1 MSPGGGGGWMIPGG
15 GSGDGGLAEEN
26 GDEPWRCRLTMPMGG
41 WLEWL
46 EWLGVMLE
54 VTLDAWRHPSRRH
67 TYKMRA
73 QTPRWKIHKNTTAPY
88 ARAPCNITTAP

>member
-1 MSPGGGGGWMIPGG
+1 MSPGG
-15 GSGDGGLAEEN
+15 GDGGLAEEN
-26 GDEPWRCRLTMPMGG
+26 GGRALAAAAANSAEGG

-46 EWLGVMLE
+46 AWVGVTLE

-73 QTPRWKIHKNTTAPY
+73 QAPRWKIHENTTAPY